1 MTINTTFTS
10 GQVLTAS
17 QMNNLPWGVAGRA
30 IITSDVNLTTS
41 FVTMATL
48 TFTAV
53 ANRYYRITYF
63 EPYCFT
69 SSQLNSYIHLK
80 IAQGAGSLQQA
91 FLNTPTTTQYF
102 QSMVCTCVTTFSAG
116 SVTLNAQALS
126 TATTGTPLL
135 GRNGDRPAQFF
146 IEDIGPV

>member
-63 EPYCFT
+63 EPFCKT
-69 SSQLNSYIHLK
+69 SSTIDSLINLK
-80 IAQGAGSLQQA
+80 IAQGAASLQQS
-91 FLNTPTTTQYF
+91 FINNPVVVQYF
-102 QSMVCTCVTTFSAG
+102 ESMICTCVTTFSAG
-116 SVTLNAQALS
+116 STTITAQALS
-126 TATTGTPLL
+126 TSTAGTPLL